1 MHAESTNELISF
13 GFSDRSVQSFGSA
26 NPNEKT
32 TSLFD

>member
-26 NPNEKT
+26 NPNEKNDFT
-32 TSLFD
+32 F